1 MKKTL
6 ERLGTVARNS
16 LKDYDE
22 LVGKI
27 VEKKLKQD
35 DLNNLMVT
43 ISRTIDAL
51 LVYIYALQDAYSEFA
66 EGFDKLE
73 AIKLEKMK
81 KAVES
86 IPDKPVKKKDDKGK
100 TKYID

>member
-16 LKDYDE
+16 LKAYDE
-22 LVGKI
+22 LVDKM

-43 ISRTIDAL
+43 ISRTIDDL
-51 LVYIYALQDAYSEFA
+51 LAYTYALQDAYSEFA
-66 EGFDKLE
+66 EDFDK
-73 AIKLEKMK
+73 KLGKME
-81 KAVES
+81 KAVQTV
-86 IPDKPVKKKDDKGK
+86 DKPVQKKDEEKNPLSV
-100 TKYID
+100 